1 MAESNRSVHLMF
13 REKKNSLDLSYD
25 DISQMGSVRKS
36 YIKGIMP
43 YENDLESNLPKRKT
57 ILEREDEE

>member
-1 MAESNRSVHLMF
+1 MF

-43 YENDLESNLPKRKT
+43 YENDLESNLPKRRT